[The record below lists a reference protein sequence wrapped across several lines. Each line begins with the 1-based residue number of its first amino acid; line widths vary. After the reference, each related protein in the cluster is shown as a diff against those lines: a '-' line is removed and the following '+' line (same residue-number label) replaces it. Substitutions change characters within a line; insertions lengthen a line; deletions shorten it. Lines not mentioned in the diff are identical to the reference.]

1 MHAPD
6 RVSRGRKGRKW
17 ERTMTS
23 DERLGLA
30 LLLRGHGYRELAA
43 GLQIE
48 GGRHSSDV
56 KTV

>member
-1 MHAPD
+1 
-6 RVSRGRKGRKW
+6 
-17 ERTMTS
+17 MTS

-48 GGRHSSDV
+48 GGRHSFDV